1 MIQIFID
8 YPLLLLFTVASLGYL
23 VGSIKVRGTSLGVA
37 AILFTGLAIGAIDPR
52 LHLPEIILQLGLSIF
67 VYSIGLSSGPAF
79 FKSYRK
85 NGFREIL
92 FILSMLI
99 LSGLIACLLWF
110 MFGFSAAT
118 VTGIYSGSTTNTA
131 ALAGVIDYINTTYP
145 QNQQLVQD
153 AVLGYSFSYPMGVMG
168 GIIGIMVME
177 KVLKIDYGKEQ
188 EALRKEYPSEG
199 KLSSATIEITNPKV
213 CGIALRDL
221 QKMHDWEVIFGRIAK
236 QGKVDLINW
245 DTRFEKGDIV
255 MLVGNEFDLK
265 EVINRLGKPSNSPL
279 AYDRQLFDVRRIF
292 VSNPDVVGRTLAS
305 LDLDKKYN
313 AVITRIRRGD
323 EEMIAKSTTILE
335 TGDRIRF
342 IARREDLEA
351 LSEYFGD
358 SYSASSKVNLFSFG
372 LGIGLGLILGT
383 IEISFGSDFSFKLG
397 YAGGPLIVGLLLG
410 TLRRTGSIVWILPYS
425 ANITLQQIGLILL
438 LAAIGVSS
446 GNALVD
452 SLSSEGLMIV
462 LASAIIS
469 LLTAFAILFIGYR
482 WFKKPFSV
490 LVGMVANQ
498 PAILDFAMSRS
509 KNRIPVFGYAMMFPL
524 ALICKILIAQIL
536 FWVLGG

>member
-1 MIQIFID
+1 MIQILID

-145 QNQQLVQD
+145 ENQQLVQD

-177 KVLKIDYGKEQ
+177 KVLKIDYVKEQ
-188 EALRKEYPSEG
+188 EELRKEYPSEG
-199 KLSSATIEITNPKV
+199 KLSSVTVEITNAAV
-213 CGIALRDL
+213 CRTALRDL
-221 QKMHDWEVIFGRIAK
+221 LKKYDWEVIFGRILRKDKA
-236 QGKVDLINW
+236 DLVHWN
-245 DTRFEKGDIV
+245 TRFELGDIV
-255 MLVGNEFDLK
+255 MLVGNEFDLN
-265 EVINRLGKPSNSPL
+265 EVISVLGQRSESPL
-279 AYDRQLFDVRRIF
+279 AHDRQLFDVRRIF
-292 VSNPDVVGRTLAS
+292 VSNPKVVGRTLAS

-323 EEMIAKSTTILE
+323 EEMIAKSTTVLE

-351 LSEYFGD
+351 LSEFFGD
-358 SYSASSKVNLFSFG
+358 SYTASSKVNLFSFG
-372 LGIGLGLILGT
+372 LGIGLGLILGM

-452 SLSSEGLMIV
+452 SLSAQGLMIV

-482 WFKKPFSV
+482 WFKKPFSI

>member
-23 VGSIKVRGTSLGVA
+23 VGSIKVKGTSLGVA

-145 QNQQLVQD
+145 NDQQLVQD

-177 KVLKIDYGKEQ
+177 KVLKIDYAKEQ
-188 EALRKEYPSEG
+188 SELRKEYPSEG
-199 KLSSATIEITNPKV
+199 KLSSATVEISNEKI

-221 QKMHDWEVIFGRIAK
+221 LRTHDWEVIFGRIVK
-236 QGKVDLINW
+236 KEKVDLINW
-245 DTRFEKGDIV
+245 DTRFEVGDIV
-255 MLVGNEFDLK
+255 MLVGNEFDLN
-265 EVINRLGKPSNSPL
+265 EVIKVLGKRSKSPL
-279 AYDRQLFDVRRIF
+279 THDREMFDVRRIF
-292 VSNPDVVGRTLAS
+292 VSNPKVVGRTLAS

-323 EEMIAKSTTILE
+323 EEMIAKSDTILE

-351 LSEYFGD
+351 LSEFFGD
-358 SYSASSKVNLFSFG
+358 SYTASSKVNLFSFG

-383 IEISFGSDFSFKLG
+383 IEISFGSEFSFKLG

-452 SLSSEGLMIV
+452 SLSAQGLMIV

-524 ALICKILIAQIL
+524 ALICKILIAQVL

>member
-1 MIQIFID
+1 M
-8 YPLLLLFTVASLGYL
+8 ASLGYL
-23 VGSIKVRGTSLGVA
+23 VGSIKVKGTSLGVA

-145 QNQQLVQD
+145 NDQQLVQD

-177 KVLKIDYGKEQ
+177 KVLKIDYAKEQ
-188 EALRKEYPSEG
+188 SELRKEYPSEG
-199 KLSSATIEITNPKV
+199 KLSSATVEISNERI

-221 QKMHDWEVIFGRIAK
+221 LRTHDWEVIFGRIVK
-236 QGKVDLINW
+236 KEKVDLINW
-245 DTRFEKGDIV
+245 DTRFEVGDIV
-255 MLVGNEFDLK
+255 MLVGNEFDLN
-265 EVINRLGKPSNSPL
+265 EVIKVLGKRSKSPL
-279 AYDRQLFDVRRIF
+279 THDREMFDVRRIF
-292 VSNPDVVGRTLAS
+292 VSNPKVVGRTLAS

-323 EEMIAKSTTILE
+323 EEMIAKSDTILE

-351 LSEYFGD
+351 LSEFFGD
-358 SYSASSKVNLFSFG
+358 SYTASSKVNLFSFG

-383 IEISFGSDFSFKLG
+383 IEISFGSEFSFKLG

-452 SLSSEGLMIV
+452 SLSAQGLMIV

-524 ALICKILIAQIL
+524 ALICKILIAQVL